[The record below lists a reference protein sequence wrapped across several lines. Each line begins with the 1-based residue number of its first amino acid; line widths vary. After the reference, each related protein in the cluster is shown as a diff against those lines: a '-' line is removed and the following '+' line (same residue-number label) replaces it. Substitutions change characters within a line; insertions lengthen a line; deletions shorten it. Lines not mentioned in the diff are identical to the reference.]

1 MHPRHQAR
9 ALLLHLVF
17 LLALSGTGAAPAAA
31 QLIGRLEVKEVRFEG
46 NRAFPSDS
54 LARAIVTRATECR
67 STILQPFCWFG
78 AEFATRQ
85 EFLTRREL
93 PRDALRL
100 QLWYRS
106 RGYREVGVDTVTSEA
121 PDGMTTVTFRVDE
134 GRPVRIDSIEVLGA
148 EGFEGSGLLE
158 GLPIGEGDPLST
170 IRVDATRDTLVR
182 RLTNRGYA
190 HADVLR
196 SFFIPT
202 GDSLGARVTFEVAPG
217 PRARYGHV
225 TVQGNQNLSESTVLR
240 TLQFR
245 AGDVYRAGQL
255 YEAQARLFGLE
266 IVRSASVVASL
277 DASQD
282 SVVPITVTVQEGDLH
297 RVRAG
302 AGWSSSECLDV
313 DSRWVSRNYFGGGR
327 RLQVRGRVSN
337 ILADGFYE
345 LLCPSSGSGP
355 FGQLNW
361 LVSAEFNQPWIFS
374 TRNSFQASLFAERQ
388 SLPDI
393 LVRKAVGATVA
404 LTRAIGPRTPL
415 TASYRPELSR
425 LDAAEIL
432 FCTSFLVCTPQD
444 ISVLQG
450 ANWVAPVALTFTRS
464 TTDNV
469 LSPSRGYTNLIDL
482 EHASSWTG
490 SNFPYNR
497 LVAEITGYERI
508 GVRGVLAGKLRIG
521 WVGAGA
527 FEELSARQ
535 SELDIVHP
543 QKRFYAGGANSV
555 RGFAQGRLGPRVL
568 TTPVDSLLQPYAG
581 CTPETVLDL
590 TCNAS
595 DALSSAFEAF
605 QPRPTGGTRAVEG
618 SVELRFPLSS
628 TIGGATF
635 ADFGQVW
642 GDRQSIKPGALEVTP
657 GMGLRYLSPIGPI
670 RVDVAYRFRGAES
683 LPVVTN
689 LLRPYDP
696 GVDREVDRIL
706 VAGQPI
712 AWVATESL
720 SILHDPVLYD
730 DTGDFWRRLQIHIS
744 IGQAF

>member
-1 MHPRHQAR
+1 MLPRHA
-9 ALLLHLVF
+9 APA
-17 LLALSGTGAAPAAA
+17 LLALAIVAPAPASA
-31 QLIGRLEVKEVRFEG
+31 QLARVEVGQVRFEG
-46 NRAFPSDS
+46 NQAFPSDS
-54 LARAIVTRATECR
+54 LARAIVTRPTECR

-78 AEFATRQ
+78 ADFATRE
-85 EFLTRREL
+85 EFLARREL

-106 RGYREVGVDTVTSEA
+106 RGYREVGVDTATTER
-121 PDGMTTVTFRVDE
+121 PDGTTTVTFRIDE

-148 EGFEGSGLLE
+148 EGFESTGLLD
-158 GLPIGEGDPLST
+158 GLPLQVGQPLST
-170 IRVDATRDTLVR
+170 IRVDATRDTLMR

-196 SFFIPT
+196 SFFIPR
-202 GDSLGARVTFEVAPG
+202 GDSLGARVTFEVAAG
-217 PRARYGHV
+217 PRARYGHI
-225 TVQGNQNLSESTVLR
+225 TVQGRENLSESTVLR

-245 AGDVYRAGQL
+245 AGDLYRSNQL

-266 IVRSASVVASL
+266 IVRSASVVAGL
-277 DASQD
+277 DATQD
-282 SVVPITVTVQEGDLH
+282 SVVPITVTVQEGDPH
-297 RVRAG
+297 RVRTG
-302 AGWSSSECLDV
+302 TGWSSSECLDV
-313 DSRWVSRNYFGGGR
+313 DARWVSRNYFGGGR

-345 LLCPSSGSGP
+345 LLCPGSGSGP

-361 LVSAEFNQPWIFS
+361 LLSAEFNQPWIFS

-432 FCTSFLVCTPQD
+432 FCTNFLVCTPQD

-469 LSPSRGYTNLIDL
+469 LSPSRGYTNLIDI
-482 EHASSWTG
+482 EHAASWTG
-490 SNFPYNR
+490 SNFPYSR
-497 LVAEITGYERI
+497 LVAEITGYERV
-508 GVRGVLAGKLRIG
+508 GGRSVLAGKMRVG

-527 FEELSARQ
+527 FEELSGRQ
-535 SELDIVHP
+535 ANLDIVHP

-568 TTPVDSLLQPYAG
+568 TTPVDSLLQPSGG

-590 TCNAS
+590 TCDAS
-595 DALSSAFEAF
+595 DALTNAFGAF
-605 QPRPTGGTRAVEG
+605 QPRPTGGTRALEG
-618 SVELRFPLSS
+618 SVELRFPLTS

-642 GDRQSIKPGALEVTP
+642 GDREGIAPRDLEITP

-670 RVDVAYRFRGAES
+670 RFDVAYRFRGAES

-689 LLRPYDP
+689 QLRAYDP
-696 GVDREVDRIL
+696 AVDRESDRIL
-706 VAGQPI
+706 VSGEPI
-712 AWVATESL
+712 PWVATQSL
-720 SILHDPVLYD
+720 SILQAPVLYD